1 MVKIV
6 NRKIDELGRI
16 VIPREIRNNLN
27 IKSYDEL
34 NIEVNNDSIILTKKN
49 NKKNVLLKF
58 EEWLKDWKD
67 SLKSQA
73 ENIEG
78 LDIYEEHTL
87 ENLETILSR
96 LDEFKRGAE

>member
-49 NKKNVLLKF
+49 NEKNVLLKF

-96 LDEFKRGAE
+96 LEEFKRGAE